1 MHFHGRNFII
11 LSLILPVVS
20 LSVALWGTT
29 WGWNSDSRL
38 YSQAAAYTAAAYALL
53 LVPQGAVYL
62 SREKLQRGRLALL
75 GGIGQ
80 KSIIWG
86 VDVLLVS
93 ALLIHAF
100 DSDALWLG
108 SMSNLY
114 IGFFSILAGV
124 ILILGRA
131 SGARGS

>member
-1 MHFHGRNFII
+1 M
-11 LSLILPVVS
+11 
-20 LSVALWGTT
+20 
-29 WGWNSDSRL
+29 
-38 YSQAAAYTAAAYALL
+38 
-53 LVPQGAVYL
+53 LVPQGMVYL

-75 GGIGQ
+75 GGLGP

-93 ALLIHAF
+93 ILLIHAF

-114 IGFFSILAGV
+114 IGFFSVLAGI
-124 ILILGRA
+124 ILILGPVR
-131 SGARGS
+131 GARDS